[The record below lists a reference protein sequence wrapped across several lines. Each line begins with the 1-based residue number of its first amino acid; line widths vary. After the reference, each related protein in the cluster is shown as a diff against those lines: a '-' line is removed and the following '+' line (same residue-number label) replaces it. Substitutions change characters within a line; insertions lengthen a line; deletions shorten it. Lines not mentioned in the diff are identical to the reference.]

1 MDTQVLNNQI
11 RKDLTF
17 YFQGAF
23 DRQTSMKAT
32 SALFSIAL
40 LTSSTLIFNLDV
52 NIQVEDIGSILG
64 AKSLWQAFLD
74 ITIAPLT

>member
-1 MDTQVLNNQI
+1 MDTQVLNNHI
-11 RKDLTF
+11 LKDLTF

-40 LTSSTLIFNLDV
+40 LTSSTLIFNLDE
-52 NIQVEDIGSILG
+52 NIQVENIDASMG
-64 AKSLWQAFLD
+64 AKSCWQAFLG
-74 ITIAPLT
+74 I

>member
-1 MDTQVLNNQI
+1 MDTQVLNKHI
-11 RKDLTF
+11 LKDLTF

-40 LTSSTLIFNLDV
+40 LTSATLVFNLDE
-52 NIQVEDIGSILG
+52 NIQVENIDASIV
-64 AKSLWQAFLD
+64 AKIRWQAFLG
-74 ITIAPLT
+74 I